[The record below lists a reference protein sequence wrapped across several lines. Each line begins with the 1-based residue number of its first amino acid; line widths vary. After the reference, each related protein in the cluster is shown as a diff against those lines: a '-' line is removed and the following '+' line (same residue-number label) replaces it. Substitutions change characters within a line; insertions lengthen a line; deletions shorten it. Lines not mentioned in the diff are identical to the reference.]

1 MDKTGGET
9 HKYDR
14 EKQKLSLEN
23 QKRFPNEK
31 QAVNESCKFQSE
43 RKIYIKLYIHA
54 RSRRTEWKWYEAT
67 ARLQHETFEEVKRRA
82 PCVYVVYAVTYYI
95 QAGPL
100 DPVVLFIW
108 ICTRWS
114 HANRALSQGSFFLL
128 FFVRSFV
135 HSFLFFSCPVRIF
148 IHILFNNCLV
158 VKNSW
163 LFWFFPQRPT
173 FSFLFRSKN
182 CKGGNTVKFY

>member
-1 MDKTGGET
+1 MNREIQRSRRAFKKKKKQGKEMDKTGGET

-23 QKRFPNEK
+23 QKKFPNEK

-54 RSRRTEWKWYEAT
+54 RSSRQTEWKWYEAT

-135 HSFLFFSCPVRIF
+135 HSFLFFFLVLYGYLFIF
-148 IHILFNNCLV
+148 
-158 VKNSW
+158 
-163 LFWFFPQRPT
+163 
-173 FSFLFRSKN
+173 FS
-182 CKGGNTVKFY
+182 TIVWW